1 MSASGYIR
9 REKCNRY
16 RVLRCQECLLGLT
29 LKPNR
34 AVNEMMRSTLLE
46 SESGSET
53 SFVAFEQIIVVRGKV
68 LTFEIFVV
76 VHQKW
81 NGEKGKEG
89 PS

>member
-1 MSASGYIR
+1 MSA
-9 REKCNRY
+9 
-16 RVLRCQECLLGLT
+16 
-29 LKPNR
+29 
-34 AVNEMMRSTLLE
+34 LLE

-53 SFVAFEQIIVVRGKV
+53 SVDTFEQIIVDRGKV
-68 LTFEIFVV
+68 FTLEIFVV